1 MLIVLTI
8 AVIALALVVRE
19 LAKSVRALRN
29 QIADQAEWINGI
41 SEEVRRLPE
50 TLRDSEALRQMLEL
64 ANKHAS

>member
-29 QIADQAEWINGI
+29 QIADQAEWISGI